1 MPSCKVYGTKP
12 GKGPSQLAAQAALNS
27 INGLNPT
34 WGVTLNY
41 NQGLTEATYV
51 SNAAGVGTAA
61 LETAV
66 QNEFVATGYDII
78 AW

>member
-1 MPSCKVYGTKP
+1 
-12 GKGPSQLAAQAALNS
+12 
-27 INGLNPT
+27 
-34 WGVTLNY
+34 VTLNY

-51 SNAAGVGTAA
+51 TNAAGVGTAA

-66 QNEFVATGYDII
+66 QNEFVATGYDVI